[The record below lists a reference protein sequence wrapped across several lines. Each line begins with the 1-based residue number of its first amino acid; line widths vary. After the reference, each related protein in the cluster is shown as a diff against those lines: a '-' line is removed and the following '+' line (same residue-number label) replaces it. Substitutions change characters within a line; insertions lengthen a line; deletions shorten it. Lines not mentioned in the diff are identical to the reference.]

1 MVAKGY
7 TQMEGLDYIDT
18 FSLVAKIT
26 FVRLLLALVAMKNW
40 YLKQLDVNNA
50 FLDGTLMKNFT

>member
-1 MVAKGY
+1 MK
-7 TQMEGLDYIDT
+7 GLDYIDT